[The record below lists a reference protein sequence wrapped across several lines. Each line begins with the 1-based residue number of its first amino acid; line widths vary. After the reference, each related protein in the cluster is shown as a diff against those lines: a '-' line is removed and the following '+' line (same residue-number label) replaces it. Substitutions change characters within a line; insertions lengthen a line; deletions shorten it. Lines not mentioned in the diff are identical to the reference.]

1 MKPKNGSLK
10 KKKKSTK
17 LILRLVNEKREQ
29 KAAKTGDITTD
40 LSDIKGITKEYY
52 EQLGIF

>member
-29 KAAKTGDITTD
+29 KAAKIGDITTD